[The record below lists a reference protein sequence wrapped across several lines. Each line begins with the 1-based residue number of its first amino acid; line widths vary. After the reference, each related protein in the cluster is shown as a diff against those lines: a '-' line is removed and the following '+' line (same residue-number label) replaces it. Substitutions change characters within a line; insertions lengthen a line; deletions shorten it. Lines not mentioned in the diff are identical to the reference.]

1 MMAGVGDS
9 EIGGHTQST
18 ILYKVVPELS
28 FKSCCRVL
36 IQLEFQ
42 ELFQSSHS
50 RWKIFAALRL
60 LATKGWPGFWTT
72 SNLGMKAE
80 LSLLSC

>member
-28 FKSCCRVL
+28 FNLKVENLRSSSLQGCSRSL
-36 IQLEFQ
+36 IQGGK
-42 ELFQSSHS
+42 SSQLCDFS
-50 RWKIFAALRL
+50 
-60 LATKGWPGFWTT
+60 ATKALPGFWTS